1 MHSKAKTAEPETL
14 RVHREMYERRLRELQ
29 SLKDADNELV
39 DAANSPAILEQ
50 KDSGSERGN
59 EIAKKAAYLDD

>member
-1 MHSKAKTAEPETL
+1 
-14 RVHREMYERRLRELQ
+14 MYERRLRELQ